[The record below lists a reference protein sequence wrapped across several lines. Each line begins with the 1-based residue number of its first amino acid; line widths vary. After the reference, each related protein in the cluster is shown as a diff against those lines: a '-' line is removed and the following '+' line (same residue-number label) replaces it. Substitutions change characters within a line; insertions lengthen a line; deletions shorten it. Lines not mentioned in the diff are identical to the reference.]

1 MHICQNC
8 GKKTKYHYRQ
18 YCCEDCM
25 LYGGIKFP
33 IDFFG
38 AYITKEYYTELVK
51 ECNKEMPCA

>member
-1 MHICQNC
+1 
-8 GKKTKYHYRQ
+8 
-18 YCCEDCM
+18 M